1 LEGRRIAVSSFVYTK
16 ELKHSIVLL
25 ILFAFL
31 LTGCVSTAAGDT
43 GPKGVLIES
52 KADVGQNEVEDFQAS
67 ASETVKYYQEVGLFL
82 KQPVTIV
89 LTRNRKSFLAEA
101 ALRFGISEIEVNRVG
116 KGVDALSG
124 NGLIVINADGTPTPR
139 QRTFLVAHELTHQY
153 QRQIAGS
160 KAGEIMWMLEGMAE
174 AVGAQVVARQGF
186 MSVEQYKTNWQNG
199 IRIANHKPLLSALY
213 TRRDWSNALSAYG
226 SGLTYKTAGFSNLVL
241 LERYS
246 IQQILKY
253 FTVLGRG
260 GNAADAFF
268 DSFGVSILNFEKS
281 IEMLLRKVS

>member
-1 LEGRRIAVSSFVYTK
+1 MNCSFVYTK

-52 KADVGQNEVEDFQAS
+52 KADVGQNEVADFQAS

-116 KGVDALSG
+116 KGVDALS
-124 NGLIVINADGTPTPR
+124 
-139 QRTFLVAHELTHQY
+139 E
-153 QRQIAGS
+153 
-160 KAGEIMWMLEGMAE
+160 MA
-174 AVGAQVVARQGF
+174 
-186 MSVEQYKTNWQNG
+186 
-199 IRIANHKPLLSALY
+199 
-213 TRRDWSNALSAYG
+213 
-226 SGLTYKTAGFSNLVL
+226 
-241 LERYS
+241 
-246 IQQILKY
+246 
-253 FTVLGRG
+253 
-260 GNAADAFF
+260 
-268 DSFGVSILNFEKS
+268 
-281 IEMLLRKVS
+281 